1 MSEPS
6 SHSSHVS
13 RDYLELR
20 LHALEQ
26 QLLTT
31 LTLRAVAI
39 ATVVGVA
46 VYAID
51 HLVHG

>member
-1 MSEPS
+1 MNASDA
-6 SHSSHVS
+6 HASHVS

-51 HLVHG
+51 HLVHP